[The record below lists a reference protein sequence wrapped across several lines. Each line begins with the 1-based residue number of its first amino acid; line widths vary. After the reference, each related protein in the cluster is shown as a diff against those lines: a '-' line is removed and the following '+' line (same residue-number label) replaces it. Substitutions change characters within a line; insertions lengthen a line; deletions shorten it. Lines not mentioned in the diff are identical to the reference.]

1 MAEFVTI
8 ANVSEFAEGTV
19 KAFTVNAEMIAVV
32 LCEGQFYA
40 INNIC
45 SHAYAELHEGE
56 VDTDECTIECPLHG
70 SQFSLETGRPRTLPA
85 VTPVA
90 TYPVQVI
97 GDEVQVAVS

>member
-8 ANVSEFAEGTV
+8 ANVSDFAEGTV
-19 KAFTVNAEMIAVV
+19 KAFTVNGEMIAVV

-90 TYPVQVI
+90 TYAVQVI

>member
-1 MAEFVTI
+1 MAEFVTV
-8 ANVSEFAEGTV
+8 ASVSDFEEGAA
-19 KAFTVNAEMIAVV
+19 KAFTVNGEMIAVV

-70 SQFSLETGRPRTLPA
+70 SQFSLKTGRPRTLPA

-90 TYPVQVI
+90 TYAVQVI
-97 GDEVQVAVS
+97 GDEIQVAVS